1 MHTLN
6 LKNFLSLHLFGIE
19 KPKRTLFSQKI

>member
-6 LKNFLSLHLFGIE
+6 LKKFLSLHLFGIGE
-19 KPKRTLFSQKI
+19 PKRTLFSQKI